1 MEEKSLITQTEQ
13 EEKYCEEELRLFAH
27 RLSGYVAG
35 KLSPLIEAEIIKILE
50 LPEDFFNGQN
60 K

>member
-1 MEEKSLITQTEQ
+1 MEEKELTAQTEQ

-27 RLSGYVAG
+27 RLSGFVAG

-50 LPEDFFNGQN
+50 LPQDFFDR